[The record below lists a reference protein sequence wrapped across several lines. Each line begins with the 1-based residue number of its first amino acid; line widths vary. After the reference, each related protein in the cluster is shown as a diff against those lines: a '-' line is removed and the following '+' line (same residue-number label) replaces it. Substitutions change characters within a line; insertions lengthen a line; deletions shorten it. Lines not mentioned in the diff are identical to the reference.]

1 MKKVSTKNAFH
12 WGPCHYFIC
21 FLYPC
26 LNKQGSTSSTHI
38 NTYFYLMFVLLA
50 YLSNWV
56 YSFHLPFS
64 FPNHYFFGLLVAI
77 KRTGSFFHK
86 FYQDVFEMST
96 YSYDHDAYEPSITV
110 PASFLL
116 FLISSSHFSTVW
128 LHMVHRLPQ
137 SQRAVFTTHNS
148 SMLTMAQPGTPLR
161 TGQGELGLRTLSLQM
176 ESIQPP
182 GQPLL
187 FVFPLAS
194 LD

>member
-64 FPNHYFFGLLVAI
+64 FPNYYFFGLLVAI

-96 YSYDHDAYEPSITV
+96 YSRFITFKITPRKNLFIWSKHPLPSLSAFPPFAPYDVVKI
-110 PASFLL
+110 SF
-116 FLISSSHFSTVW
+116 F
-128 LHMVHRLPQ
+128 Q
-137 SQRAVFTTHNS
+137 A
-148 SMLTMAQPGTPLR
+148 G
-161 TGQGELGLRTLSLQM
+161 
-176 ESIQPP
+176 
-182 GQPLL
+182 
-187 FVFPLAS
+187 
-194 LD
+194 